1 MSESDWVHFTHTNAG
16 AILPP
21 RPAFCG
27 RIAHK
32 PRTRNLVSGRAIWY
46 PPLLGTPGYLHP
58 VRKASSP
65 PSFVTL
71 NSPRGPV
78 SGVGWEG
85 RPPLCSPA
93 MTRLLPSALGSHPL
107 CVATSSAVD
116 QRGRAPGAPARA
128 NHPRPRR
135 MRLRDWLTP
144 VGESPR
150 ISGFHG
156 KLLL

>member
-1 MSESDWVHFTHTNAG
+1 MNLTGSISLTPMQVRFYRRTLLFAGESRTN
-16 AILPP
+16 
-21 RPAFCG
+21 R
-27 RIAHK
+27 
-32 PRTRNLVSGRAIWY
+32 GRAIWY

-78 SGVGWEG
+78 SGGGWEG

-135 MRLRDWLTP
+135 MRLREWLTP

>member
-1 MSESDWVHFTHTNAG
+1 MSESDWIHFTHTNAG

-32 PRTRNLVSGRAIWY
+32 PRTRNLVSATVGHTRIFT
-46 PPLLGTPGYLHP
+46 PCSESLLPAL
-58 VRKASSP
+58 
-65 PSFVTL
+65 FVTL